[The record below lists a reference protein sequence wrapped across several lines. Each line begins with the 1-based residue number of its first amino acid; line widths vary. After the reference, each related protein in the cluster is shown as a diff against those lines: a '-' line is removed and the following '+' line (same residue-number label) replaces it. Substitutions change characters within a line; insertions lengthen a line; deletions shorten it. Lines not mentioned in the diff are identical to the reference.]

1 MLGADLDEVECV
13 ATDPSGLTLGIDE
26 VSEAALVIMC

>member
-1 MLGADLDEVECV
+1 MLGADLDEIECV
-13 ATDPSGLTLGIDE
+13 ITNPSGLTLGIDE